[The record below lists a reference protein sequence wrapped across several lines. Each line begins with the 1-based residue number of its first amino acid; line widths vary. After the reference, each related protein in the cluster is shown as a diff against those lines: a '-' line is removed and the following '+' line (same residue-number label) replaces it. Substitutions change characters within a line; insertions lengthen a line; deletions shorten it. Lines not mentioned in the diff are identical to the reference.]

1 MLRLSFGGAQTE
13 MKETKNEK
21 KTESRTCLARCYFR
35 PMMAEPMDIS
45 LVHLIDDEA
54 SDTILRGNQE
64 VQTSGV
70 TLARKSLF
78 SLEISRTPMPTRSQH
93 RPILSVQCRLAVEA
107 SENNGSSSINQASA
121 DRLTFGD
128 GTRDPFDHS

>member
-1 MLRLSFGGAQTE
+1 
-13 MKETKNEK
+13 
-21 KTESRTCLARCYFR
+21 
-35 PMMAEPMDIS
+35 MAGPMDIS

-78 SLEISRTPMPTRSQH
+78 SLEISRTSPMPTRSQH

-107 SENNGSSSINQASA
+107 SENNGSSSINQAS